1 MVISSILLKKGR
13 ITRTLMTK
21 LEVRSLKYKI
31 FFTLFNMIS
40 FAIAGYCFLRHN
52 AYCESGGMYLNKNT
66 FSICNVHIQIYLY
79 LLNEFYIISVYTFF
93 ALFEY
98 LVVLSNMTF
107 HLTAVWDL
115 AGVSLVVDDNLNLT
129 YR

>member
-1 MVISSILLKKGR
+1 VCSSDL
-13 ITRTLMTK
+13 
-21 LEVRSLKYKI
+21 
-31 FFTLFNMIS
+31 
-40 FAIAGYCFLRHN
+40 
-52 AYCESGGMYLNKNT
+52 
-66 FSICNVHIQIYLY
+66 
-79 LLNEFYIISVYTFF
+79 ISVYTFF

-98 LVVLSNMTF
+98 LVVLSNMAF

>member
-13 ITRTLMTK
+13 ITKTVMTK

-31 FFTLFNMIS
+31 YFTVFNMTS

-52 AYCESGGMYLNKNT
+52 AYCESGGMYLNNST
-66 FSICNVHIQIYLY
+66 SSMYIYILY
-79 LLNEFYIISVYTFF
+79 LLIELYLISVYTFF

-98 LVVLSNMTF
+98 LVVLSNMAF

-115 AGVSLVVDDNLNLT
+115 AGVSLVIDDNLNLT